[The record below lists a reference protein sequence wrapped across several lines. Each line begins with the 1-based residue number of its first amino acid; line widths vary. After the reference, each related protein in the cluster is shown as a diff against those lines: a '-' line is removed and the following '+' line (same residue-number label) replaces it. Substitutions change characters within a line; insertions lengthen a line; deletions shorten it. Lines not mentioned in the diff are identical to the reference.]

1 MKERATFIGDILTE
15 GSFLLAQPSEYDAK
29 TVRKKWKNNAAELM
43 TEWNAKLSTLSSFDA
58 ATVETEFKAFIT
70 SKELGIGA
78 VLPLFRLLVTG
89 KGMGPSMFEIAEF
102 LGKEECVE
110 RIEKGME
117 AMTNLVAND

>member
-1 MKERATFIGDILTE
+1 MERKAYLH
-15 GSFLLAQPSEYDAK
+15 LA
-29 TVRKKWKNNAAELM
+29 
-43 TEWNAKLSTLSSFDA
+43 LSMPKQLKH
-58 ATVETEFKAFIT
+58 EFKAFIT

-102 LGKEECVE
+102 LGKEECVD